1 MSCLNR
7 LFDILPDAIKSDSL
21 ASIVTQ
27 DSEDQLTPPVIP
39 VQVPPALRTLVLS
52 NSRVGNA
59 TIEQVNIDY
68 FIFLFLK
75 FNTFYVL
82 CYNHHFSHIFIVTI

>member
-27 DSEDQLTPPVIP
+27 DSEDQLTPPVIS
-39 VQVPPALRTLVLS
+39 VQVPPAIRTLVLS

-75 FNTFYVL
+75 FTTFL
-82 CYNHHFSHIFIVTI
+82 SDFML